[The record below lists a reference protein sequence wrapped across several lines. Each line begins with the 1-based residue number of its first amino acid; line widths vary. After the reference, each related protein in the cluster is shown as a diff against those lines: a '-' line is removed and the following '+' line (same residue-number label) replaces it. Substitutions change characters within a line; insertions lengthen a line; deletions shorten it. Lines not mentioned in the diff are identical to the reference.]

1 MIITSG
7 VRISGGVQIYD
18 IPIPPAVTDNLVLYY
33 DPDDPAS
40 YPGSGTTINSL
51 VSPNL
56 TGTMTNITY
65 TDPYFTHNGT
75 SSTVSVADNA
85 LLEPGTGDFTLE
97 AWVYY
102 SVLAGSTRTFIS
114 KTNNNGGAADWS
126 YGLRTNGTTGA
137 TYMEVGNGTT
147 SITTPTYTV
156 TTGTWYQIVGIWTN
170 VASNSLALYVNGA
183 SQGSNSHSFASVK
196 NSTNPLYLGSY
207 NGGEFSQWFN
217 GRMGIVRYYS
227 AALTGEQVLQNY
239 NANRGIYGI

>member
-7 VRISGGVQIYD
+7 VQISGGVQIYD

-85 LLEPGTGDFTLE
+85 LLEPSTGDFTLE

-207 NGGEFSQWFN
+207 NGGEVSQWFN

>member
-7 VRISGGVQIYD
+7 VQISGGVQIYD

>member
-85 LLEPGTGDFTLE
+85 LLEPGTG
-97 AWVYY
+97 
-102 SVLAGSTRTFIS
+102 
-114 KTNNNGGAADWS
+114 
-126 YGLRTNGTTGA
+126 
-137 TYMEVGNGTT
+137 
-147 SITTPTYTV
+147 
-156 TTGTWYQIVGIWTN
+156 
-170 VASNSLALYVNGA
+170 
-183 SQGSNSHSFASVK
+183 
-196 NSTNPLYLGSY
+196 
-207 NGGEFSQWFN
+207 
-217 GRMGIVRYYS
+217 
-227 AALTGEQVLQNY
+227 
-239 NANRGIYGI
+239 

>member
-18 IPIPPAVTDNLVLYY
+18 IPIPPAVIDNLVLYY
-33 DPDDPAS
+33 NPDDPAS

-217 GRMGIVRYYS
+217 GRMGIVR
-227 AALTGEQVLQNY
+227 
-239 NANRGIYGI
+239 